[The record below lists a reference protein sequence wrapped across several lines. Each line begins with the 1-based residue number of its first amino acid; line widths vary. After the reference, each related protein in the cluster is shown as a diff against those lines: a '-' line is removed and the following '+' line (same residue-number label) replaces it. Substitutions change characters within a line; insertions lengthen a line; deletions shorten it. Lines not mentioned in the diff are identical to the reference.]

1 LLARALWSS
10 IKFGPFAR
18 KLYAP
23 MDLRVQLDGEE
34 WPRIEIYGLVCSSV
48 AEAGLHLRPF
58 RRATEQPGAFQVLG
72 LTAGPRPFARGLL
85 GRSGLPQ
92 GEALLIEPC
101 ASIHTLFMRF
111 PIDAVF
117 LSRELLVV
125 RAISALRPWRATRFH
140 RGAAM
145 AVELP
150 EGTLARTGTREGDL
164 LELEV

>member
-1 LLARALWSS
+1 MILRNPRTGAALAVRVERASS
-10 IKFGPFAR
+10 MVGR
-18 KLYAP
+18 
-23 MDLRVQLDGEE
+23 M
-34 WPRIEIYGLVCSSV
+34 
-48 AEAGLHLRPF
+48 
-58 RRATEQPGAFQVLG
+58 
-72 LTAGPRPFARGLL
+72 RGLL
-85 GRSGLPQ
+85 GRSELPQ
-92 GEALLIEPC
+92 GDALLIAPC

-125 RAISALRPWRATRFH
+125 RAISGLRPWRATRFH
-140 RGAAM
+140 RDAAM